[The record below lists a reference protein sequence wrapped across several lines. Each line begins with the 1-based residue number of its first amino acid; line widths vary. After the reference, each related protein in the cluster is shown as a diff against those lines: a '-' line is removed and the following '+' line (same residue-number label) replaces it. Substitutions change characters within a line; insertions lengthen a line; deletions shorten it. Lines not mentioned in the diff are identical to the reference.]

1 LLRSINFNKN
11 VSTQKFDR
19 FFNYASPFSLG
30 PVSLVVLS
38 RPGDRFDMDR
48 RQVRFCEGLT
58 SQPPA
63 SPTPTD
69 FLQLQTLF
77 QSAAFWAQDRT
88 LADLEIA
95 IAHSLPIISVWDREN
110 LIGFA
115 RATSDGIYR
124 ATIWDVVIHP
134 DYRGTGLGRQL
145 VQTLLAHPHMNRV
158 ERIYLM
164 TTHQQRFYE
173 TIGFVSNSS
182 STMLLYQNNVSQTI
196 EKATPCSTTMLS

>member
-1 LLRSINFNKN
+1 
-11 VSTQKFDR
+11 
-19 FFNYASPFSLG
+19 
-30 PVSLVVLS
+30 
-38 RPGDRFDMDR
+38 MDH
-48 RQVRFCEGLT
+48 RQVRFCEGL
-58 SQPPA
+58 SPQSSA
-63 SPTPTD
+63 SSSPED
-69 FLQLQTLF
+69 FRQLQALF
-77 QSAAFWAQDRT
+77 QAAAFWAQDRT

-95 IAHSLPIISVWDREN
+95 IAHSLPVISVWDCEH

-182 STMLLYQNNVSQTI
+182 STMLLYQHIAQQPQSLETQAVQ
-196 EKATPCSTTMLS
+196 AT

>member
-1 LLRSINFNKN
+1 
-11 VSTQKFDR
+11 
-19 FFNYASPFSLG
+19 
-30 PVSLVVLS
+30 
-38 RPGDRFDMDR
+38 MDH
-48 RQVRFCEGLT
+48 RQVRFCEGL
-58 SQPPA
+58 SPQSSA
-63 SPTPTD
+63 SSSPED
-69 FLQLQTLF
+69 FRQLQALF
-77 QSAAFWAQDRT
+77 QAAAFWAQDRT

-95 IAHSLPIISVWDREN
+95 IAHSLPIISVWDREH

-134 DYRGTGLGRQL
+134 DYRGAGLGRQL

-173 TIGFVSNSS
+173 TIGFVSNSN
-182 STMLLYQNNVSQTI
+182 STMLLHQNNVRQTSCL
-196 EKATPCSTTMLS
+196 EVETVQAT